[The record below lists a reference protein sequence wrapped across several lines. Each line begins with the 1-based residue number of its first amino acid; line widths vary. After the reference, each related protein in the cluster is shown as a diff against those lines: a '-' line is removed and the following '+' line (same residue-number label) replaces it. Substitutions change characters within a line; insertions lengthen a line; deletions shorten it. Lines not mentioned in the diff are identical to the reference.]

1 MKTFKTVLLTFLLVM
16 SLCLEAQEKDRIVKI
31 GIPEV
36 YELANVILAVT
47 PYGIED
53 KWEVRKKGNIT
64 MT

>member
-1 MKTFKTVLLTFLLVM
+1 MLTFLLVM

-53 KWEVRKKGNIT
+53 KWLIFLNIVVIRLLKK
-64 MT
+64 